1 MALLDQVK
9 KSLTSGFQL
18 PQFGQSARI
27 KELQAATAGRTI
39 VGGEGGPAQR
49 SMAETVAAAA
59 AQQQQKEDVLQGE
72 VAAAGL
78 EQQAK
83 EQEQQ
88 FQQRTAMLDEQAL
101 NSRQQMLNKTQEILQ
116 DFSQRRGELDFKENS
131 SRVQYALA
139 SLRMSNDD
147 YLDRLEA
154 EAARSRLDDQTAFE
168 WELTQSIFADEMEL
182 FKNDLAFKHSMNAD
196 ERAFRDYLAEIDI
209 DQAIQLSGM
218 DIQAAETAAQYKAG
232 GEFLSAG
239 VQAVGQAAKEGYF
252 KSEPKGVPANGIPLQ
267 SAQNKENTVGLNPAV
282 FKQTQNPMKEFG
294 WPAQALEGYQNQ
306 QDEKLLENITKPISI
321 SELDY

>member
-18 PQFGQSARI
+18 PQFGQSERI
-27 KELQAATAGRTI
+27 KELQAATAGREL
-39 VGGEGGPAQR
+39 VGGEGGPAQG
-49 SMAETVAAAA
+49 SLAETVAAAA
-59 AQQQQKEDVLQGE
+59 AQQQQKEDVLQGQ

-116 DFSQRRGELDFKENS
+116 DFSQRRDELNFREDS
-131 SRVQYALA
+131 ARVQYAMT
-139 SLRMSNDD
+139 SMRMSNED

-168 WELTQSIFADEMEL
+168 WELTQSIFKDEFEL
-182 FKNDLAFKHSMNAD
+182 FKNDLSFRAAMNAD
-196 ERAFRDYLAEIDI
+196 ERTFKEYIAEIDI
-209 DQAIQLSGM
+209 NQAIQLAAM
-218 DIQAAETAAQYKAG
+218 QTEAAETAAQYQAYGNIASGVVRAG
-232 GEFLSAG
+232 TAY
-239 VQAVGQAAKEGYF
+239 AGQAL
-252 KSEPKGVPANGIPLQ
+252 SEPTGTAGTGIPLQ
-267 SAQNKENTVGLNPAV
+267 SAQNKETTVGLNPAV

-306 QDEKLLENITKPISI
+306 QNEKLLANITKPISI
-321 SELDY
+321 SELD